1 MKKITIL
8 GSTGSIGTNALKI
21 IDSNPADYRV
31 VALAAGKNVEL
42 LVTQIKNYHPA
53 VAAISG
59 KALADA
65 VRDRIRGYSETEVL
79 SGPEGYAQVAGFEEA
94 DTVISAITGA
104 AGLMPT
110 YSAIKAGKKIALANK
125 ETMVMAGSFVMAL
138 AREKNVSILPIDSEH
153 SAVFQALQGHRR
165 EDLRKIILT
174 ASGGPFRDYSLSEM
188 KALKP
193 ASALKHPNW
202 SMGKKISID
211 SATLMNKGLEAIEAR
226 WFFNVAMEQIDIL
239 VHPESIIHS
248 MVEYVDG
255 SVIAQM
261 GIPDMI
267 TPISYS
273 LSYPRHQETNLP
285 PLKLEDI
292 GTLSFRKPDLERFK
306 CLALALDASK
316 IGESMPVVLNGANEV
331 AVESFLKGR
340 IGFLQIPVV
349 IEKTM
354 AKHKVLT
361 IDAMEGVLDADK
373 WARRTAEN
381 ELRRLEN

>member
-1 MKKITIL
+1 M
-8 GSTGSIGTNALKI
+8 
-21 IDSNPADYRV
+21 
-31 VALAAGKNVEL
+31 
-42 LVTQIKNYHPA
+42 
-53 VAAISG
+53 
-59 KALADA
+59 
-65 VRDRIRGYSETEVL
+65 RDRIRGYSETEVL

-248 MVEYVDG
+248 MVEYMDG